1 MEGAKVLLKGLP
13 ASPGQGYGKA
23 HVIRDPK
30 DIDEFKDGEILVT
43 EMTAPDWVPA
53 MKKAQAIVTD
63 SGGMTCHASIVSR
76 ELGIPCIVG
85 TKSRGEA
92 ATEVLKGGEEITV
105 DASNGVVLQA
115 TFR

>member
-1 MEGAKVLLKGLP
+1 MDMEWGIDERDGKIWILQARPETVWSRRNKEKKNEEEQTAGSMEGAKVLLKGLP

-53 MKKAQAIVTD
+53 MKR
-63 SGGMTCHASIVSR
+63 HRPLSR
-76 ELGIPCIVG
+76 TV
-85 TKSRGEA
+85 A
-92 ATEVLKGGEEITV
+92 A
-105 DASNGVVLQA
+105 
-115 TFR
+115 